1 MMSLSGG
8 FPGNARRFPTPELER
23 SGAVA
28 DAGYKM
34 KNIFIVIENQNKKPW

>member
-8 FPGNARRFPTPELER
+8 LPGNARRFPTPEPER

-34 KNIFIVIENQNKKPW
+34 KNIFIVIVNNKYLT